1 MYNGKDLKAAM
12 KCFSLDLDGT
22 LLNSHHEITEESVK
36 VLNELQAQGHCII
49 LNTGRAYADV
59 IKLDAVKKM
68 KMPIF
73 CVNGSVLFSAE
84 RELLFEATLSIDVY
98 KDIFSILKGMN
109 VGILVYTNHGG
120 LPSTLPPL
128 HDKSRQELD
137 KIFQEFDYDQILHLE
152 DLKIYKLIALVHPD
166 QLEKIDEVKK
176 ALADK
181 FPVSMASSHPNNLEI
196 TSNEAHK
203 GKALLRY
210 QDMMNL
216 EFEEILAFGDGGN
229 DIAMFEVATTAV
241 AMANAPMQVQQAADV
256 ITKSNDED
264 GFSHAVRNLL
274 GLLD

>member
-1 MYNGKDLKAAM
+1 M
-12 KCFSLDLDGT
+12 KCISIDLDGT
-22 LLNSHHEITEESVK
+22 LLNSSHEITEESVK
-36 VLNELQAQGHCII
+36 VLNELQAQGHCLI
-49 LNTGRAYADV
+49 LNTGRAFADV
-59 IKLDAVKKM
+59 IKLEAVKKM

-73 CVNGSVLFSAE
+73 CINGSVLFSAD

-98 KDIFSILKGMN
+98 KDIFSILKEMN

-137 KIFQEFDYDQILHLE
+137 QLFHEFNYDQILEIE

-176 ALADK
+176 ALDGK
-181 FPVSMASSHPNNLEI
+181 FPISMASSHPNNVEI

-210 QDMMNL
+210 QEMMNL
-216 EFEEILAFGDGGN
+216 NFDEIIAFGDGGN
-229 DIAMFEVATTAV
+229 DIAQFEVATTAV

-264 GFSHAVRNLL
+264 GFAYAVRRLL

>member
-1 MYNGKDLKAAM
+1 M
-12 KCFSLDLDGT
+12 KCISIDLDGT
-22 LLNSHHEITEESVK
+22 LLNSEHQITEESVN
-36 VLNELQAQGHCII
+36 VLTELQARGHCLI

-73 CVNGSVLFSAE
+73 CVNGSVLFSE
-84 RELLFEATLSIDVY
+84 EKELLFEATLSIDVY
-98 KDIFSILKGMN
+98 KEIFSILNKLE

-128 HDKSRQELD
+128 HNKSKQELD
-137 KIFQEFDYDQILHLE
+137 HLFHEFNYDEILKIE

-176 ALADK
+176 ALAGK
-181 FPVSMASSHPNNLEI
+181 FPISMASSHPNNVEI
-196 TSNEAHK
+196 TSDAAHK

-210 QDMMNL
+210 QDMMHL
-216 EFEEILAFGDGGN
+216 HFEEIIAFGDGGN
-229 DIAMFEVATTAV
+229 DIAQFEVATTAV

-256 ITKSNDED
+256 ITKSNDQN
-264 GFSHAVRNLL
+264 GFAYAVRHLL